1 MGKTPHN
8 YHKPAMSP
16 LDYWIIGGN
25 APAIHYWPADNRN
38 RQMENSN
45 APHGSVAPR
54 QPHKQNSAP
63 HAPKAFGKIGISA
76 IIAAAEMLKVGKTE
90 QKPGFDRISVRG
102 DD

>member
-1 MGKTPHN
+1 
-8 YHKPAMSP
+8 
-16 LDYWIIGGN
+16 
-25 APAIHYWPADNRN
+25 
-38 RQMENSN
+38 MENSN

-54 QPHKQNSAP
+54 QPHKQSSAA

-76 IIAAAEMLKVGKTE
+76 IIAAAEMLKAGKTE

>member
-1 MGKTPHN
+1 
-8 YHKPAMSP
+8 
-16 LDYWIIGGN
+16 
-25 APAIHYWPADNRN
+25 
-38 RQMENSN
+38 MENSN

-76 IIAAAEMLKVGKTE
+76 IIAAAEMLKAGKSISAIIAAAEMLKAGKTE